1 MTVPTAPLNWGAVD
15 KATTLARCPSA
26 KVQEVFVESFGP
38 GNSSSLL
45 GNEDAEDD
53 DFEDAAMFANS
64 CGTWRGDRG
73 SRACSDSSV
82 AEGGCGPAGPLRPAI

>member
-1 MTVPTAPLNWGAVD
+1 M
-15 KATTLARCPSA
+15 
-26 KVQEVFVESFGP
+26 QEVFVESFGP

-45 GNEDAEDD
+45 GNEDDEDD
-53 DFEDAAMFANS
+53 DFEDAAMLANS

-82 AEGGCGPAGPLRPAI
+82 AEGGPAGPLRPAI